1 MSGNPVLSWY
11 IKENDET
18 YSCTNSYY
26 AGSCIPNQDFI
37 IQIQIWNNRWNIQN
51 DVDNINN
58 AKLIL
63 TFEHAEDSIL
73 FQLCEIKID
82 DNNYIKPTI
91 ETINKATVNIGT
103 IYGTKNAG
111 TILDKD
117 NYNNPKKVNEFSY
130 TMLVNKHHVLD
141 KKFVPQNLKT
151 VSTEYAS
158 DKGVKANNTAIA
170 QAKKMIDAA
179 KKEDKNIIINS
190 AYRSYEEQE
199 EVVNTYQE
207 LYGDEYIEKYVLKP
221 GFSEH
226 QTGLGIDFGST
237 DTKIFIQSDEYKW
250 MEENC
255 YKYGFIHRFKSSYE
269 DITGIKSEAW
279 HYRYVGKK
287 AAKYMY
293 ENDISLEEYYI
304 KFIEK

>member
-26 AGSCIPNQDFI
+26 AGSCIPNQDFV

-111 TILDKD
+111 TISDKD
-117 NYNNPKKVNEFSY
+117 NY
-130 TMLVNKHHVLD
+130 
-141 KKFVPQNLKT
+141 
-151 VSTEYAS
+151 
-158 DKGVKANNTAIA
+158 
-170 QAKKMIDAA
+170 
-179 KKEDKNIIINS
+179 KNIS
-190 AYRSYEEQE
+190 
-199 EVVNTYQE
+199 
-207 LYGDEYIEKYVLKP
+207 
-221 GFSEH
+221 
-226 QTGLGIDFGST
+226 
-237 DTKIFIQSDEYKW
+237 
-250 MEENC
+250 
-255 YKYGFIHRFKSSYE
+255 
-269 DITGIKSEAW
+269 
-279 HYRYVGKK
+279 
-287 AAKYMY
+287 
-293 ENDISLEEYYI
+293 I
-304 KFIEK
+304 KFSNVPNNFNEGLKSLFIDIDY